1 MKQLL
6 KRYWLIFALVL
17 IGLVGCGPVVTDV
30 SETADEAVVVEGG
43 KETAVSQP
51 TTTESSETTQIN
63 PAAGDIV
70 TENTYIALYEQ
81 VISSIVEVRVVSQ
94 GTVVDINPDGLP
106 EDHPDVPDFNLPEI
120 DPFGSFPRSG
130 QGSGFVYDKEGH
142 IVTNNHVVADADRV
156 VVIFSDDTEVDAT
169 VVGTDPGSD
178 LAVIQVDT
186 DVVDVTP
193 LVLGDSDNLRVGQLV
208 AAIGNPFGL
217 AGSMSTGI
225 ISGLGRL
232 LPSEAR
238 TASGAQF
245 SIPDII
251 QTDTAINPG
260 NSGGPLLNLD
270 GEVVGVNTAI
280 EAITG
285 SFGGVGYVIPSN
297 TVQHVVPLLIENGRI
312 ETPWLGIAGVTL
324 SNDLAAAMD
333 LDPEQDGV
341 LVMEV
346 VADSPAEKA
355 ELQASEDSV
364 EIDGFTAFVG
374 GDVIVQID
382 NEEIHEF
389 DDLLG
394 YIVSETAVGDTVT
407 LQILRD
413 GEMQTIEVTME
424 ARP

>member
-6 KRYWLIFALVL
+6 KRYWLILPLVM

-30 SETADEAVVVEGG
+30 TEAVDEAVVEAGSGVL
-43 KETAVSQP
+43 
-51 TTTESSETTQIN
+51 TTTSETTETVQTN
-63 PAAGDIV
+63 PSGGDIV
-70 TENTYIALYEQ
+70 TENTYIALYEK
-81 VISSIVEVRVVSQ
+81 VNPSVVEIRVVSQ
-94 GTVVDINPDGLP
+94 AAVVNINPDNLP
-106 EDHPDVPDFNLPEI
+106 EDHPDVPEFNIP
-120 DPFGSFPRSG
+120 DVAPFDSIPQGG
-130 QGSGFVYDKEGH
+130 QGSGFVYNDAGY

-156 VVIFSDDTEVDAT
+156 VVIFADDQEVDAT
-169 VVGTDPGSD
+169 VVGTDPGTD
-178 LAVIQVDT
+178 LAVIKVDPAE
-186 DVVDVTP
+186 VHLTP
-193 LVLGDSDNLRVGQLV
+193 LVLGDSDSLRVGQLV

-217 AGSMSTGI
+217 VGSMTTGI

-238 TASGAQF
+238 TSTGAQF

-280 EAITG
+280 EAVAG
-285 SFGGVGYVIPSN
+285 GFGGVGYVIPSN
-297 TVQHVVPLLIENGRI
+297 TVQQVVPQLIENGRI
-312 ETPWLGIAGVTL
+312 AYPWLGISGTTL
-324 SNDLAAAMD
+324 SNDLATAMD

-341 LVMEV
+341 LVIEV
-346 VADSPAEKA
+346 IEGGPADKA
-355 ELQASEDSV
+355 SLRGSETSV

-374 GDVIVQID
+374 GDVLVQID
-382 NEEIHEF
+382 DQEVHQF

-407 LQILRD
+407 LQLLRD
-413 GEMQTIEVTME
+413 GEIQTIEVTLE

>member
-1 MKQLL
+1 MLKSLS
-6 KRYWLIFALVL
+6 KRYWVL
-17 IGLVGCGPVVTDV
+17 LTMVVIGLVGCGPVPIDSSEASDV
-30 SETADEAVVVEGG
+30 AETIEVDVVEDL
-43 KETAVSQP
+43 ASP
-51 TTTESSETTQIN
+51 PPASEPVQIN
-63 PAAGDIV
+63 PGAGDIV
-70 TENTYIALYEQ
+70 TENTYINLYEM
-81 VISSIVEVRVVSQ
+81 VNPSVVEIRVVSQ
-94 GTVVDINPDGLP
+94 GSVIEIIPNDEDLP
-106 EDHPDVPDFNLPEI
+106 EDHPEMPDFEFPEL
-120 DPFGSFPRSG
+120 DPFPQSG
-130 QGSGFVYDKEGH
+130 QGSGFVYDSNGH
-142 IVTNNHVVADADRV
+142 IVTNNHVVEDADRV
-156 VVIFSDDTEVDAT
+156 VVIFSDDTEIDAT
-169 VVGTDPGSD
+169 VVGTDPGTD
-178 LAVIQVDT
+178 LAVVKIDPNEVS
-186 DVVDVTP
+186 VTP
-193 LVLGDSDNLRVGQLV
+193 LVLGDSDGLRVGQLV

-217 AGSMSTGI
+217 DGSMSTGI

-238 TASGAQF
+238 TASGARF

-280 EAITG
+280 EAIAG
-285 SFGGVGYVIPSN
+285 GFGGVGYVIPSN
-297 TVQHVVPLLIENGRI
+297 TVQQVVPQLIENGRI
-312 ETPWLGIAGVTL
+312 QYPWLGISGVTL

-346 VADSPAEKA
+346 VSDSPADKA
-355 ELQASEDSV
+355 DLQGSDDTV
-364 EIDGFTAFVG
+364 DIDGFTAFVG

-382 NEEIHEF
+382 EQEVHEF

-407 LQILRD
+407 LQIIRD
-413 GEMQTIEVTME
+413 GEQISVEVTME

>member
-1 MKQLL
+1 MLKSLS
-6 KRYWLIFALVL
+6 KRYWLLLALVV
-17 IGLVGCGPVVTDV
+17 IGLVGCGPAPSDV
-30 SETADEAVVVEGG
+30 SVEAEAADEVVVEVV
-43 KETAVSQP
+43 EEAPPSAP
-51 TTTESSETTQIN
+51 PSSETTQTN
-63 PAAGDIV
+63 PTAGDIV
-70 TENTYIALYEQ
+70 TENTYINLYEM
-81 VISSIVEVRVVSQ
+81 VNPSVVEIRVVSQ
-94 GTVVDINPDGLP
+94 GSVIEIIPNDDDLP
-106 EDHPDVPDFNLPEI
+106 EDHPEMPDFEFPEL
-120 DPFGSFPRSG
+120 DPFPQSG
-130 QGSGFVYDKEGH
+130 QGSGFVYDSDGH
-142 IVTNNHVVADADRV
+142 IVTNNHVVEDADRV
-156 VVIFSDDTEVDAT
+156 VVIFSDDTEIDAT
-169 VVGTDPGSD
+169 VVGTDPGTD
-178 LAVIQVDT
+178 LAVIKIDT
-186 DVVDVTP
+186 DDLAVSP
-193 LVLGDSDNLRVGQLV
+193 LVLGDSDGLRVGQLV

-217 AGSMSTGI
+217 DGSMSTGI

-238 TASGAQF
+238 TASGARF

-280 EAITG
+280 EAIAG
-285 SFGGVGYVIPSN
+285 GFGGVGYVIPSN
-297 TVQHVVPLLIENGRI
+297 TVQQVVPQLIENGRI
-312 ETPWLGIAGVTL
+312 QYPWLGISGVTL

-346 VADSPAEKA
+346 VSDSPADKA
-355 ELQASEDSV
+355 NLQGSDDTV
-364 EIDGFTAFVG
+364 DIDGFTAFVG

-382 NEEIHEF
+382 DQEVHEF

-407 LQILRD
+407 LQIIRD
-413 GEMQTIEVTME
+413 GEQISVDVTME